1 VVVLRTSFHSLARVG
16 KALSSLDTLR
26 RGLVYTRPEA
36 LGSALRGGVSRN
48 AKRVSDNDA
57 F

>member
-1 VVVLRTSFHSLARVG
+1 MHSGDRVG
-16 KALSSLDTLR
+16 DVVGSLDTR
-26 RGLVYTRPEA
+26 GRGLVYTRPEA